1 MDMQDIT
8 AEVTSP
14 SGSSEHAELVSM
26 GNDTYC
32 VRFVPTEMGV
42 HSVSVKYRGVHV
54 PGSPFQF
61 TVGPLGEGGAGKV
74 KAGGPGLEGALAGEP
89 GTSLLKS
96 ERNALIRISFTYSS
110 SLPPTPFQ
118 RSSASGRERPGPAV
132 SPSPWRVPAG
142 RRSPSTTVKTDPAAS
157 PTLLRS
163 LVGRTQPVG
172 GTPPPEGTGPFNCR
186 SLLRRRLRDFGEV

>member
-14 SGSSEHAELVSM
+14 SGTSRPAELVSM

-42 HSVSVKYRGVHV
+42 HSVGVKYRGVHV

-74 KAGGPGLEGALAGEP
+74 TAGGPGLEGALAGEP
-89 GTSLLKS
+89 GT
-96 ERNALIRISFTYSS
+96 N
-110 SLPPTPFQ
+110 
-118 RSSASGRERPGPAV
+118 
-132 SPSPWRVPAG
+132 
-142 RRSPSTTVKTDPAAS
+142 
-157 PTLLRS
+157 
-163 LVGRTQPVG
+163 
-172 GTPPPEGTGPFNCR
+172 
-186 SLLRRRLRDFGEV
+186 